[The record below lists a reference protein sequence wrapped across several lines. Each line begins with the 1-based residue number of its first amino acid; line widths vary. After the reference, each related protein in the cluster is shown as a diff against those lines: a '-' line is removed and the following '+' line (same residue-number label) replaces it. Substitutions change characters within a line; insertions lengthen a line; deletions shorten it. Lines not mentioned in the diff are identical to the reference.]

1 MGNTHK
7 VTKPRRQQGGGSID
21 TLPSGKHRVRVT
33 VEGRRESE
41 VFPTVE
47 EAEAFKRAV
56 VVERRAD
63 AAKKLPAERKVETVA
78 TWAERWL
85 KRRRDLKLVRWPRVD
100 ETRWK
105 QYVEG
110 TPLASLP
117 LADVRPRDVQAF
129 VDGLMKRPGEPLDTA
144 TITRVVALVRKSFSD
159 AERDERVVVNPA
171 RRVEIP
177 KRGNVKADTW
187 TFLTA
192 DEVRAVEA
200 CEAMP
205 GNLRLLFVVAI
216 YTGLRAGELWALR
229 WADVDTAGA
238 TPTVTVRASHGNA
251 PKNGKVQRVPLLPA
265 AREAFEQLRILAGEV
280 QPDDLV
286 FPAPRGGQRQRGD
299 DAGWNTRKVRGKPH
313 VGLRELAGITRP
325 VHFHACRH
333 TFASHLIMGTWT
345 DAPLPLAEVRVL
357 MRHGSVAMTERYA
370 HLAPEHLHA
379 RLTRAAPQRP
389 VEAAPVPAEAPD
401 AARTTP
407 APAPPVEAG
416 AAVTNG
422 RDQLPPFELVTPSP
436 RPSRNPYSTAVGRV
450 GIEPTTDGLKVRRSF
465 AEIPGD
471 FSGRDQPMTDS
482 TAGEGRL
489 RALALDL
496 LGAVDEG
503 RPAGPVARDLAVEV
517 LRQLVPDSAGW
528 AKALDVLEGGA
539 LRVRRAVDLAGLVL
553 DAIEME
559 EQQEQVVRHDEEE
572 AG

>member
-1 MGNTHK
+1 MERSEKKNINGKAHR
-7 VTKPRRQQGGGSID
+7 VQGAGSVD
-21 TLPSGKHRVRVT
+21 VLPSGKHRVRVT
-33 VEGRRESE
+33 VKGRRVAD
-41 VFPTVE
+41 VFATAE
-47 EAEAFKRAV
+47 EAEAFRQAV
-56 VVERRAD
+56 IVERRAD
-63 AAKKLPAERKVETVA
+63 ASKEVRAAPVAETVA
-78 TWAERWL
+78 AWGAKWL

-105 QYVEG
+105 HYVEG

-144 TITRVVALVRKSFSD
+144 TITRVVALVRKCFSD

-187 TFLTA
+187 TYLSA
-192 DEVRAVEA
+192 DEVRAVES
-200 CEAMP
+200 CKAMP
-205 GNLRLLFVVAI
+205 EALRLLFTVAI
-216 YTGLRAGELWALR
+216 RTGLRAGELWALR
-229 WADVDTAGA
+229 WADVDTTGA

-379 RLTRAAPQRP
+379 RLTRAAPPRP
-389 VEAAPVPAEAPD
+389 AEAASVPAEAPD
-401 AARTTP
+401 AGRATP

-416 AAVTNG
+416 AAVTNR
-422 RDQLPPFELVTPSP
+422 RDQPDPGELVTPSP
-436 RPSRNPYSTAVGRV
+436 RPSRNPFFSAVGRV
-450 GIEPTTDGLKVRRSF
+450 GIEPTTDGLKVRH
-465 AEIPGD
+465 
-471 FSGRDQPMTDS
+471 S
-482 TAGEGRL
+482 TAGIADDSDVRDQLVTDSL
-489 RALALDL
+489 RRVSLALL
-496 LGAVDEG
+496 AAVDEG
-503 RPAGPVARDLAVEV
+503 LPVAAVARDLAVEA
-517 LRQLVPDSAGW
+517 LRQCPADTAPWRLAVAV
-528 AKALDVLEGGA
+528 LDGGP
-539 LRVRRAVDLAGLVL
+539 LRARRAVELAGLVL
-553 DAIEME
+553 DGIDADD
-559 EQQEQVVRHDEEE
+559 RA
-572 AG
+572 AGGGAAG